1 MAENRG
7 RDTIMNRLAKCG
19 FPIYGSH
26 MNTKLLLVSAIMA
39 GSVMS
44 VPAVELDLRTGVTSR
59 GGDWTYRIGRT
70 FTQNGQ
76 SESLPFPISELEWPM
91 ASGGLGLDLAADS
104 GRLVLDAAVSVFG
117 GDSGT
122 LKDSDWEDLEEP
134 GLRTT
139 YSDSDTELA
148 GFEGDVAAALRLW
161 GGGIHENGSG
171 LAIGAG
177 FLMQHWEWEGS
188 DTRQTE
194 VGASAGLFFAGK
206 TIEYEGDLEMP
217 YLQLRGHL
225 NLTTLRLSGRVGYSP
240 WVGATDTDDHL
251 LRGIKSEADTDGD
264 GFFAE
269 AGVDIPIS
277 EAWGFFANANLL
289 WLETDGTSRN
299 RVYEADPDED
309 LAAGDTWE
317 IDQEIESLQ
326 VGFTAGVR
334 FSL

>member
-1 MAENRG
+1 MQYS
-7 RDTIMNRLAKCG
+7 TYIPC
-19 FPIYGSH
+19 
-26 MNTKLLLVSAIMA
+26 MNTKLLLITAILS
-39 GSVMS
+39 GSVVS
-44 VPAVELDLRTGVTSR
+44 VPAVELDIRTGVTSR

-70 FTQNGQ
+70 FTENGQ

-91 ASGGLGLDLAADS
+91 ASGGLGLDLTADA
-104 GRLVLDAAVSVFG
+104 GALVFDASVSVYG
-117 GDSGT
+117 GEDGT
-122 LKDSDWEDLEEP
+122 LKDSDWEDLDDP

-139 YSDSDTELA
+139 YSDSDTELM
-148 GFEGDVAAALRLW
+148 GVEGDVAAAVRWL
-161 GGGIHENGSG
+161 GGGMREDGIG
-171 LAIGAG
+171 LAFGAG
-177 FLMQHWEWEGS
+177 FLVQHWEWEGS
-188 DTRQTE
+188 DTRQSE
-194 VGASAGLFFAGK
+194 VGSPLGFFFPGK

-217 YLQLRGHL
+217 YLQLRGHI
-225 NLTTLRLSGRVGYSP
+225 NLASLRLTGRVGYSP
-240 WVGATDTDDHL
+240 WVNATDTDDHL

-269 AGVDIPIS
+269 AGVDIPMS

-289 WLETDGTSRN
+289 WLETEGVSRN
-299 RVYEADPDED
+299 RVYEAGPDEE

>member
-1 MAENRG
+1 M
-7 RDTIMNRLAKCG
+7 
-19 FPIYGSH
+19 
-26 MNTKLLLVSAIMA
+26 KLLLGSAILA
-39 GSVMS
+39 GSVLS
-44 VPAVELDLRTGVTSR
+44 VPALELDLRTGVTSR

-70 FTQNGQ
+70 FTENGQ

-91 ASGGLGLDLAADS
+91 ASGGLGLDLTADA
-104 GRLVLDAAVSVFG
+104 GALVFDASVSVFG
-117 GDSGT
+117 GEDGT
-122 LKDSDWEDLEEP
+122 LKDSDWEDLDDP

-139 YSDSDTELA
+139 YSDSDTELM
-148 GFEGDVAAALRLW
+148 GVEGDVAAAVRLL
-161 GGGIHENGSG
+161 GGGIREDGIA
-171 LAIGAG
+171 LAVGAG

-194 VGASAGLFFAGK
+194 IGDSAGLFFPGT

-217 YLQLRGHL
+217 YVQLRGHL
-225 NLTTLRLSGRVGYSP
+225 NMASLRLTGRVGYSP
-240 WVGATDTDDHL
+240 WVTATDVDDHL
-251 LRGIKSEADTDGD
+251 LRGITSEADTDGD

-269 AGVDIPIS
+269 AGVDIPMS
-277 EAWGFFANANLL
+277 GAWGFFANANLL

-299 RVYEADPDED
+299 RVYEADPED
-309 LAAGDTWE
+309 DLSVGDTWE